1 MNSVS
6 FHPQRPLHQKSTT
19 PLGGKYKDF
28 KVSPMKQS
36 RIAKSV
42 RNISLSPLNLSAYR
56 KSSNDSIVDPRAA
69 SEEISTLNTNQY
81 PLFSRLNSILSDNQT
96 RKKSYQKVLPS
107 MDRLKNFNEV
117 IDALFAMN
125 KCDRGRVGAF
135 NLTQLF
141 VSLGFCE
148 DCETVVEIFRNIS
161 EGQPLNMIS
170 YSKPD
175 LLKICEDPKT
185 ENILKSILK
194 DTKINSNNNNS
205 IINVSN
211 LIDTIK
217 KWWKRLDKSSSNQV
231 SFEDICKCYSEVG
244 VIETS
249 SDTKRIFLRIS
260 HYGNYKQF
268 LSIFAKA
275 LLKHMISELTKVVQK
290 GNEVC
295 MPAEIAISTQR
306 RKVIL
311 NSLEGHTKVLNAIIE
326 CNTYNN

>member
-6 FHPQRPLHQKSTT
+6 FNPQRPLHQKSTT

-28 KVSPMKQS
+28 KISPMKQS

-42 RNISLSPLNLSAYR
+42 RNISLSPLSLSTYR
-56 KSSNDSIVDPRAA
+56 KSSNDTIIDPRAA
-69 SEEISTLNTNQY
+69 SEEISTLNTHQD
-81 PLFSRLNSILSDNQT
+81 PLFSRLNSMLSDKTT
-96 RKKSYQKVLPS
+96 RKKSFQKILPS
-107 MDRLKNFNEV
+107 LDRIKNFNEV

-125 KCDRGRVGAF
+125 RCDRGRIGAF

-170 YSKPD
+170 YSKLE

-185 ENILKSILK
+185 DTILKSILK
-194 DTKINSNNNNS
+194 ETKIISCNNS
-205 IINVSN
+205 ITNVSN

-217 KWWKRLDKSSSNQV
+217 KWWKRLDKSSTNQV

-260 HYGNYKQF
+260 HFGNYKQF
-268 LSIFAKA
+268 LSVFAKA

-290 GNEVC
+290 GSEIC

-311 NSLEGHTKVLNAIIE
+311 NSLEGHTKVLDAIIE